1 MKRMIVLTVVGVLG
15 SAPAALAGESL
26 LSSGV
31 RHVQHL
37 ASSATPAAAVPL
49 AAAYPAPA
57 KAGTSKPA
65 PSLQEQIGTLSKSGM
80 SKRTKALIF
89 IGIAVGFAA
98 GAYAIDHSVVDVTP
112 STKGTRQD

>member
-1 MKRMIVLTVVGVLG
+1 MKRMIVFTVVGVLG

-37 ASSATPAAAVPL
+37 AANATPAAAMPL
-49 AAAYPAPA
+49 AAVHPAPT
-57 KAGTSKPA
+57 KTGTSKPA

-89 IGIAVGFAA
+89 IGIGVGFAA